1 MLWDLEGS
9 HSKQGYFHPTLFLC
23 QLTTCYKK
31 VQRTTIWTL
40 VMGTFISS
48 QPPHNH
54 QFNNIMI
61 DPLHHPYLPCYV
73 VFALWDTTKIGQ
85 LYFITLNTQVHHCCL
100 CNVTSE
106 HYWMC
111 HPRNPLTLSILGRIW
126 WQWAWECSDGMP
138 WSLWGKGMQWRPWG
152 QEAKPATVT
161 NYTLWIQVWGHGGS
175 KFGVPKLRY
184 VVPWFASEGW

>member
-1 MLWDLEGS
+1 MLWDLKGN

-23 QLTTCYKK
+23 QLPTCYKK

-73 VFALWDTTKIGQ
+73 VFALWDTAKNWTIVLHNIEYSSASLLFVQRDKRTLLNVPSTKPS
-85 LYFITLNTQVHHCCL
+85 YTF
-100 CNVTSE
+100 
-106 HYWMC
+106 
-111 HPRNPLTLSILGRIW
+111 HPRSNMV
-126 WQWAWECSDGMP
+126 AM
-138 WSLWGKGMQWRPWG
+138 
-152 QEAKPATVT
+152 
-161 NYTLWIQVWGHGGS
+161 
-175 KFGVPKLRY
+175 GVG
-184 VVPWFASEGW
+184 V